1 MNFWEFSHIIGLRS
15 FDLQMILRLI
25 VASLCGAFI
34 GIEREKKGSAAGLK
48 TFSAVCL
55 GAAMAMVAN
64 EYLLTYI
71 TDGFGDAARMG
82 AQVVNGIG
90 FLGAGT
96 IMVTG
101 SDKIKGLTT
110 AATLWVTATIGLAI
124 GSGFFFGGIAGTI
137 VLAIATKVYKRVDY
151 LLAVKNPKMI
161 VCVDGNEFEFMHP
174 LVDYFKSSNIK
185 VVSLVRKPELRWFK
199 NDTCMVIEI
208 LLPKRQFHNE
218 IISEIRKVKG
228 VLFCEEIY
236 R

>member
-1 MNFWEFSHIIGLRS
+1 MNFQEFLQIIGLRT

-25 VASLCGAFI
+25 VASFCGAFI
-34 GIEREKKGSAAGLK
+34 GLEREKKGSPAGIK
-48 TFSAVCL
+48 TFSAVCF

-71 TDGFGDAARMG
+71 TNGFGDAARMG

-90 FLGAGT
+90 FIGAGT

-110 AATLWVTATIGLAI
+110 AAKLWVTATIGLAV
-124 GSGFFFGGIAGTI
+124 GSGFIFGGVVGTI
-137 VLAIATKVYKRVDY
+137 LLAIATKVYKRLDY

-161 VCVDGNEFEFMHP
+161 VVVDGNEKEFLQP
-174 LVDYFKSSNIK
+174 LLDAFAESNIK
-185 VVSLVRKPELRWFK
+185 VTSLVRKEELKWYK
-199 NDTCMVIEI
+199 NDTCMVMEI
-208 LLPKRQFHNE
+208 VLPQRQLHDG
-218 IISEIRKVKG
+218 ILTQIRDIKG
-228 VLFCEEIY
+228 VVFCEEIY

>member
-1 MNFWEFSHIIGLRS
+1 MNFQEFIHTIGLSS
-15 FDLQMILRLI
+15 FDLQMILRLV

-34 GIEREKKGSAAGLK
+34 GLERERKGSAAGIK

-64 EYLLTYI
+64 EYLLTYV
-71 TDGFGDAARMG
+71 TNGFGDAARMG

-96 IMVTG
+96 IIVTG

-110 AATLWVTATIGLAI
+110 AATLWVTATIGLAV
-124 GSGFFFGGIAGTI
+124 GSGFYFG
-137 VLAIATKVYKRVDY
+137 AIAASLILAGATKIYKRIDY
-151 LLAVKNPKMI
+151 WLAVKSQKMI
-161 VCVDGNEFEFMHP
+161 VCVDGNEYEFMRP
-174 LVDYFKSSNIK
+174 LVEHFKNSNIK

-199 NDTCMVIEI
+199 DDTCMVIEI
-208 LLPKRQFHNE
+208 LLPKPQKHDE
-218 IISEIRKVKG
+218 ILARIRELDG

>member
-1 MNFWEFSHIIGLRS
+1 MDFMGFLQTIGLNT
-15 FDLQMILRLI
+15 FALQMILRLV

-34 GIEREKKGSAAGLK
+34 GLERERKGSAAGIK

-55 GAAMAMVAN
+55 GAAIAMVAN
-64 EYLLTYI
+64 EYLLTYV
-71 TDGFGDAARMG
+71 TGGFGDAARMG

-110 AATLWVTATIGLAI
+110 AATLWVTATIGLAV

-137 VLAIATKVYKRVDY
+137 ILAIATKIYKRVDY
-151 LLAVKNPKMI
+151 LLAIKNPRLI
-161 VCVDGNEFEFMHP
+161 VCVDGNEQKFMHP
-174 LVDYFKSSNIK
+174 LVDFFKNSNIK
-185 VVSLVRKPELRWFK
+185 VSSLVRKSELRWFK

-208 LLPKRQFHNE
+208 LLPKPQKHEE
-218 IISEIRKVKG
+218 ILLEIRKIDG
-228 VLFCEEIY
+228 VLFCEEVY

>member
-1 MNFWEFSHIIGLRS
+1 MNFQEFLQAIGLRA
-15 FDLQMILRLI
+15 FDIQMILRLV
-25 VASLCGAFI
+25 VASFCGAFI
-34 GIEREKKGSAAGLK
+34 GLEREKKGSPAGIK
-48 TFSAVCL
+48 TFSAVCF

-90 FLGAGT
+90 FIGAGT

-110 AATLWVTATIGLAI
+110 AAKLWVTATIGLAV

-137 VLAIATKVYKRVDY
+137 ILAIATKVYKRLDY
-151 LLAVKNPKMI
+151 LLAVKNPRMV
-161 VCVDGNEFEFMHP
+161 VCVDGNEKEFMQP
-174 LVDYFKSSNIK
+174 LLDYYADAKIK
-185 VVSLVRKPELRWFK
+185 VVSLVRKEELRWFK
-199 NDTCMVIEI
+199 NDTCMVMEI
-208 LLPKRQFHNE
+208 VLPKRQLHGE
-218 IISEIRKVKG
+218 ILVQIRNIKG